1 MLAFQDDYIDL
12 AQLAAVCRAWVAD
25 KSRSFPQLLVERQ
38 WLSESERD
46 ELERKVERKLKRF
59 VGDVHAT
66 LGVVA
71 DGAVRDVL
79 KLVADPDVNAS
90 LSDWPDGGHVLMQTL
105 VPDPQSPDKSE
116 SRYTLTHVQGE
127 GTFGKVW
134 MAYDK
139 QLDREVALKELQP
152 SKSRNPDLWR
162 RFLREAQ
169 VTGKLQHPNIVPVYD
184 LDRRAIDQQPFYTMK
199 LVQGRTLREAIAA
212 YHQQRRVGQAD
223 PLALNRLLQS
233 FIQICEA
240 LAYAHSRSVIHRDLK
255 PHNIVLGDFGEV
267 IVLDW
272 GEAKLVGTPEPPTDP
287 NTATVQESEAPL
299 DSSSPAVRVTGDAAE
314 AARTVLGQAKGSLG
328 YMSPEQVTG
337 QVDQMEPRT
346 DVYGLGA
353 ILFDILTDQ
362 PPHATKEKGLT
373 LDDWRSRILA
383 NPTPRVRV
391 VDPSIPNELD
401 SICAKAMA
409 KDREGRFHSAKE
421 LADSVRLWL
430 SDAPTESFRQKVA
443 IATAQADQAPND
455 PGYQEA
461 TSRCRVTLAL
471 VLMGMGRHEEA
482 VTELRQAT
490 AIYGRLAKQH
500 PEEFRYLAESATTR
514 QHLEAELLL
523 LKCDDEAKS
532 VGDAL
537 AADYREMFR
546 RRWNSNE
553 NDVQFGMAM
562 VSVALLPQQIDELK
576 HQQLDLDDSVSL
588 AMEQAKQASKELNDV
603 VTDWVGPSR
612 LLAEGLNG
620 PKELNDV
627 ATDSVLETLHEV
639 PAGPSA
645 EGLGAQFEFDGVRIQ
660 LLQKIG
666 EGGAAIIYEALELPI
681 GRKVA
686 LKVPRSRG
694 RQAASIDDSQLY
706 REAQILAYLDHP
718 HVLPLYGIGKHDGR
732 IILSTKLVT
741 GGTLLGLITHFWE
754 SSPTVN
760 STVQLTLEFLVDI
773 LIDVCDA
780 LAYAHSRGIVHVD
793 PKPANILLSDDG
805 WPYVCDWG
813 LSVVNEDAVGSIKVL
828 SNDNHQLGS
837 VVGTPAYMPPEIARG
852 ESGCFA
858 ETADIYVIGVT
869 LFQILT
875 GSLPYRAS
883 NLREMLS
890 FAQSLNPS
898 LTARSVNGRAPKEL
912 NAICAKA
919 MAKDRTQRYQEM
931 AQFSRDLRNWREG
944 QPVSCLEDTFLRRT
958 ARMLRKVRGNPLHP
972 TPDGER
978 SRKAFDRFTQ
988 QEQETNFEQGLD
1000 ATKSV

>member
-1 MLAFQDDYIDL
+1 MQTDRNLLFGVLAFQDDYIDL
-12 AQLAAVCRAWVAD
+12 AQLAAVCRAWAAD
-25 KSRSFPQLLVERQ
+25 KSRSIPQLLVERQ
-38 WLSESERD
+38 WLSEPERD

-66 LGVVA
+66 LGAVA

-79 KLVADPDVNAS
+79 KQVADPDVQAS

-199 LVQGRTLREAIAA
+199 LIQGRTLREAIAA

-233 FIQICEA
+233 FVQICEA
-240 LAYAHSRSVIHRDLK
+240 LAYAHSRGVIHRDLK

-287 NTATVQESEAPL
+287 NTATVQESEAPF

-362 PPHATKEKGLT
+362 PPHATKEKRLT

-391 VDPSIPNELD
+391 LDPSIPNELD
-401 SICAKAMA
+401 TICAKAMA

-443 IATAQADQAPND
+443 IATAQADQTPND

-490 AIYGRLAKQH
+490 AIYDRLAKQH

-514 QHLEAELLL
+514 QHLEAELHL
-523 LKCDDEAKS
+523 LKCEDEAKS

-576 HQQLDLDDSVSL
+576 HQHPDLAGSVSL
-588 AMEQAKQASKELNDV
+588 LIRQKNVPKELDGV
-603 VTDWVGPSR
+603 VTD
-612 LLAEGLNG
+612 
-620 PKELNDV
+620 
-627 ATDSVLETLHEV
+627 SVCVTLHQAPIE
-639 PAGPSA
+639 PSA
-645 EGLGAQFEFDGVRIQ
+645 AGLGSQFEFDGVRIQ

-666 EGGAAIIYEALELPI
+666 AGGSAIIYEALELPL

-686 LKVPRSRG
+686 LKVPRSYG
-694 RQAASIDDSQLY
+694 QQAGGIDDPHLY

-732 IILSTKLVT
+732 IILSTKLVS
-741 GGTLLGLITHFWE
+741 GGTLLGLISRFWE

-760 STVQLTLEFLVDI
+760 STVQLTLEFLVNI

-780 LAYAHSRGIVHVD
+780 LAYAHSRGVVHVD

-828 SNDNHQLGS
+828 STDNHQLGS

-875 GSLPYRAS
+875 GSLPFRAS

-898 LTARSVNGRAPKEL
+898 LTARSVNRRAPKEL

-919 MAKDRTQRYQEM
+919 MAKDRTQRYQEI
-931 AQFSRDLRNWREG
+931 AQFAQDLRNWRNG
-944 QPVSCLEDTFLRRT
+944 KPVSCLKETFLHRT
-958 ARMLRKVRGNPLHP
+958 ARMLRNVRRTPLHP
-972 TPDGER
+972 TPDSEK
-978 SRKAFDRFTQ
+978 SRKTLDRFAQ

-1000 ATKSV
+1000 ATKSE